1 MMVCT
6 WCSRFMRAITVS
18 NMAVALS
25 TVALSTIA
33 LSTIALSTMAKTFST
48 VVIPLGGR

>member
-25 TVALSTIA
+25 TIA
-33 LSTIALSTMAKTFST
+33 LSTIDLSTMAKTFST

>member
-25 TVALSTIA
+25 TIA

-48 VVIPLGGR
+48 VMIPIGGR

>member
-25 TVALSTIA
+25 T
-33 LSTIALSTMAKTFST
+33 IALSTMAKTFST
-48 VVIPLGGR
+48 VVIPIGGR

>member
-18 NMAVALS
+18 NMA
-25 TVALSTIA
+25 VALSTIA

-48 VVIPLGGR
+48 VVIPIGGR

>member
-18 NMAVALS
+18 NMA
-25 TVALSTIA
+25 VALSTIA